1 MKISVNVKPNAKQ
14 VKIERVNESHFLIRV
29 KEKPQ
34 EGKANRAVIKAL
46 AEYFGIPQADVVLV
60 KGQSS
65 KEKIFEIKI
74 KKA

>member
-1 MKISVNVKPNAKQ
+1 LKISVRVKPNAKQ
-14 VKIERVNESHFLIRV
+14 EKTEKVGERDFSVWV

-60 KGQSS
+60 RGQSS
-65 KEKIFEIKI
+65 KEKIFEIKTD
-74 KKA
+74 K

>member
-1 MKISVNVKPNAKQ
+1 MKISVRVKPNAKQ
-14 VKIERVNESHFLIRV
+14 EKTEKIGERDFSVWV

-46 AEYFGIPQADVVLV
+46 AEYFGIPQADVALV

-65 KEKIFEIKI
+65 REKIFEIKTD
-74 KKA
+74 K

>member
-1 MKISVNVKPNAKQ
+1 LKISVRVKPNAKQ
-14 VKIERVNESHFLIRV
+14 EKTEKVGERDFSVWV

-46 AEYFGIPQADVVLV
+46 AEYFGIPQADVALV

-65 KEKIFEIKI
+65 KEKIFEIKTD
-74 KKA
+74 K

>member
-1 MKISVNVKPNAKQ
+1 MRISVRVKPNAKQ
-14 VKIERVNESHFLIRV
+14 EKTEKVGERDFSVWV

-34 EGKANRAVIKAL
+34 EGKANKAVIKAL
-46 AEYFGIPQADVVLV
+46 AEYFDIPQADVALV